1 MKVQELA
8 MMTVAS
14 TLLTHPVT
22 ARDHVRG
29 PASAAVTLVEYGAYR
44 VYQDPADLLIDL
56 DKVGIRIVD

>member
-1 MKVQELA
+1 M
-8 MMTVAS
+8 
-14 TLLTHPVT
+14 

-29 PASAAVTLVEYGAYR
+29 PTSAAVTLVEYGAYR